1 MPTRPSV
8 MACAPSAPNQAPSV
22 LISLGRTRTAM
33 QWSSKSIARLAAAL
47 AKAQA
52 ELKNPE
58 KTLTATIYP
67 EPARTQAH
75 ARTGPAEND
84 LGVPAAGRTFNY
96 ASLASGLEIV
106 RKTLSKHN
114 IAAVQSTAI
123 DDA

>member
-1 MPTRPSV
+1 MFTRPSV
-8 MACAPSAPNQAPSV
+8 MACAPSGPNQAPSV
-22 LISLGRTRTAM
+22 LISSARTRTAM

-67 EPARTQAH
+67 ARRNGERAG
-75 ARTGPAEND
+75 ASE
-84 LGVPAAGRTFNY
+84 AADEGGRTFNY

-106 RKTLSKHN
+106 RK
-114 IAAVQSTAI
+114 
-123 DDA
+123 